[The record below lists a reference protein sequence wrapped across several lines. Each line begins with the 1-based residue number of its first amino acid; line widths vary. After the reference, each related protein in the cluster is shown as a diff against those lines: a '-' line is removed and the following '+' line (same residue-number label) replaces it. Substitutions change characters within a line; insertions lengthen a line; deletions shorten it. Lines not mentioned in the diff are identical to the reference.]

1 MVRLRY
7 VVTALGLA
15 LHTRAT
21 GIVYNNHIS
30 GASNQVIPSAFV
42 VHPHL
47 TRCFPP
53 NFHQILPTY
62 DNRFSIFFP
71 TQQHSDSYDFVI
83 CGGGLAGLV
92 IASRLTEDTNHT
104 VLVLEAGAS
113 GDAVKSSI
121 DVPSNAYYSSL
132 IGTSYDWQFVTT
144 AQDGLGGRKTPW
156 PRGKVV
162 GGSTAVN
169 GMYLVRPSQLEMDA
183 WKTMLGNM
191 SGADIWGWDSMF
203 AYMKK
208 VRKGAWG

>member
-1 MVRLRY
+1 M
-7 VVTALGLA
+7 
-15 LHTRAT
+15 
-21 GIVYNNHIS
+21 
-30 GASNQVIPSAFV
+30 
-42 VHPHL
+42 
-47 TRCFPP
+47 
-53 NFHQILPTY
+53 
-62 DNRFSIFFP
+62 
-71 TQQHSDSYDFVI
+71 I